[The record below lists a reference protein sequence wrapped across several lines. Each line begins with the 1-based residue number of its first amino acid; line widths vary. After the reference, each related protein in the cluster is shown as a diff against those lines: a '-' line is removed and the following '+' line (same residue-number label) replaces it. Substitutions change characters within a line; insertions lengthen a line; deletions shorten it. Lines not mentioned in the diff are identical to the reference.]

1 MTTDGATHPLDR
13 SLTPA
18 VLRLLVL
25 VEDLG
30 GVGAAARACGVSQP
44 SASRALA
51 GVEGRL
57 GCLLLRRTALG
68 SSLTPEGLALAAQAR
83 LVLKAYDQ
91 LESLAHDLSRGTPG
105 HVRLAASRTVG
116 EQLVPGWLGA
126 LAGQRGDLQVS
137 FHVGN
142 PDPVIQQVRAGEV
155 PLGFVE
161 VPTPPVGLAH
171 EILLYD
177 RLVVIAPPNHLW
189 VGRPVGLDDL
199 AAAHLVER
207 EPGSGTRSMVDTVLP
222 HRASPAA
229 EFDSNTAIV
238 RAVAAGLGPAV
249 LSELTIG
256 ENARTG
262 DVVVVPWAHD
272 PPKRPLCAIWQ
283 SALTSSRL
291 VRDILTVVRAD
302 IAAAD

>member
-105 HVRLAASRTVG
+105 HVRLAAPWGSNSYRVG
-116 EQLVPGWLGA
+116 
-126 LAGQRGDLQVS
+126 
-137 FHVGN
+137 
-142 PDPVIQQVRAGEV
+142 
-155 PLGFVE
+155 
-161 VPTPPVGLAH
+161 
-171 EILLYD
+171 
-177 RLVVIAPPNHLW
+177 W
-189 VGRPVGLDDL
+189 V
-199 AAAHLVER
+199 HWQ
-207 EPGSGTRSMVDTVLP
+207 GSGVTCRCRSTWGIPM
-222 HRASPAA
+222 R
-229 EFDSNTAIV
+229 
-238 RAVAAGLGPAV
+238 
-249 LSELTIG
+249 
-256 ENARTG
+256 
-262 DVVVVPWAHD
+262 
-272 PPKRPLCAIWQ
+272 
-283 SALTSSRL
+283 
-291 VRDILTVVRAD
+291 
-302 IAAAD
+302 

>member
-142 PDPVIQQVRAGEV
+142 SDAVIQQVRAGEV

-177 RLVVIAPPNHLW
+177 RLVVIVPPDHPW
-189 VGRPVGLDDL
+189 VGHPVSLDDL

-222 HRASPAA
+222 HRNSPSA

-238 RAVAAGLGPAV
+238 RAVAAGVGPAV
-249 LSELTIG
+249 LSELTTG
-256 ENARTG
+256 EDARTG
-262 DVVVVPWAHD
+262 EVALVPWAHD

-291 VRDILTVVRAD
+291 VRDILAVVRAD
-302 IAAAD
+302 ISRAH

>member
-1 MTTDGATHPLDR
+1 
-13 SLTPA
+13 
-18 VLRLLVL
+18 
-25 VEDLG
+25 
-30 GVGAAARACGVSQP
+30 
-44 SASRALA
+44 
-51 GVEGRL
+51 
-57 GCLLLRRTALG
+57 
-68 SSLTPEGLALAAQAR
+68 
-83 LVLKAYDQ
+83 
-91 LESLAHDLSRGTPG
+91 
-105 HVRLAASRTVG
+105 
-116 EQLVPGWLGA
+116 
-126 LAGQRGDLQVS
+126 
-137 FHVGN
+137 
-142 PDPVIQQVRAGEV
+142 
-155 PLGFVE
+155 
-161 VPTPPVGLAH
+161 
-171 EILLYD
+171 
-177 RLVVIAPPNHLW
+177 
-189 VGRPVGLDDL
+189 
-199 AAAHLVER
+199 
-207 EPGSGTRSMVDTVLP
+207 MVDTVLP